1 MTDSPYVA
9 KRVQAG
15 VPIWSIFA
23 HGQDIGTLTNLPM
36 ESSPMVTVRYNGMEV
51 TFAEETVYLVLGL
64 AGNWL
69 RDIDGWLEMQ
79 ADEDAAVSE
88 MEYYNE
94 VIGPMRAAEDRA
106 ERLGWGQADE
116 DPVW

>member
-51 TFAEETVYLVLGL
+51 TFAEETVCLVLGL
-64 AGNWL
+64 AGDWL

-79 ADEDAAVSE
+79 ADEDAAIHE
-88 MEYYNE
+88 MEYFAE
-94 VIGPMRAAEDRA
+94 VIGPMQAAEAAA
-106 ERLGWGQADE
+106 ERAGWGRDE